1 MGPLLRAVNAIAD
14 AIKPEFPD
22 VAISTLAYQHTMK
35 PPSITKPRPN
45 VIVRLCVGYND
56 SYRIG
61 AAGNQVFA
69 DDLSAWSKISKRIY
83 IWDYVAAFS
92 DFGYMTPYPSWDALA
107 PNIRRL
113 AAAGTGGGAPAVRGL
128 FSEGD
133 DTSMFGDLQVGQP
146 GHTQYRTPHYQ
157 SVLYLGLVCWRR
169 LLIFIPTTR

>member
-1 MGPLLRAVNAIAD
+1 
-14 AIKPEFPD
+14 
-22 VAISTLAYQHTMK
+22 
-35 PPSITKPRPN
+35 
-45 VIVRLCVGYND
+45 
-56 SYRIG
+56 
-61 AAGNQVFA
+61 
-69 DDLSAWSKISKRIY
+69 
-83 IWDYVAAFS
+83 
-92 DFGYMTPYPSWDALA
+92 MTPYPSWDALA